1 MSDRNDKIAKWHW
14 GLKGTNPTTN
24 DVLILQPSRYRNQD
38 SFDNNTFKQKTS
50 HTMNTSWEYE
60 NKVLN
65 SKQMCVKR
73 NRLAFWEMCLFVKY
87 VN

>member
-1 MSDRNDKIAKWHW
+1 MSDRNNKIAKWHS
-14 GLKGTNPTTN
+14 GLEGTNPTTN
-24 DVLILQPSRYRNQD
+24 GVVILSSRYCNQD

-50 HTMNTSWEYE
+50 HSWEYE

-73 NRLAFWEMCLFVKY
+73 NRLAFWEMCLLVKY